1 MIHKIWK
8 KKKIHKIWVIK
19 FDYSSLNIWLVQF
32 YPSEMRDQLIVS
44 SLIFSDYELRD
55 QNQIY
60 TEFYGWKNIF
70 YFSFFLF
77 MICLMTFWNHRLNIG
92 SANVFL
98 SYKSINF
105 FPKARKK
112 AIWLRLRVNYTSL
125 LQSIAE
131 WQLKPKWQSCS
142 SSLT

>member
-1 MIHKIWK
+1 MG
-8 KKKIHKIWVIK
+8 K
-19 FDYSSLNIWLVQF
+19 FDFGSLNIWLVQF
-32 YPSEMRDQLIVS
+32 NPSKMRDQLIVS
-44 SLIFSDYELRD
+44 SLIFSDHKLRD

-60 TEFYGWKNIF
+60 TEFYGWKNTF

-77 MICLMTFWNHRLNIG
+77 MICLMIFWNHSLNIG
-92 SANVFL
+92 STNVFL

-112 AIWLRLRVNYTSL
+112 AIWLRLRVNYTTL

>member
-1 MIHKIWK
+1 MEK
-8 KKKIHKIWVIK
+8 KKRVIK
-19 FDYSSLNIWLVQF
+19 FDYSSLSIWLVQL
-32 YPSEMRDQLIVS
+32 YTSEMRDQLIVS
-44 SLIFSDYELRD
+44 SLIFSDHKLRD

-60 TEFYGWKNIF
+60 TKFYGWKNTF

-77 MICLMTFWNHRLNIG
+77 MICLITFWNHSLNIG
-92 SANVFL
+92 LANVFL

-112 AIWLRLRVNYTSL
+112 TIWLRLRVNYTTL
-125 LQSIAE
+125 PRGIAE
-131 WQLKPKWQSCS
+131 WQLKPKWLSCP